1 MAVLTDVTLVAD
13 GGDITAGRKTSTL
26 TFGEFNVVLPED
38 VQQRDER
45 DGRIK
50 DGYVYRP
57 NGEFAPFDIGF
68 ARADV
73 TVDLQAKTS
82 DLESVVDAAQSQA
95 DGDVFFERDITI
107 IGLGGFVPGVDFQV
121 GDIVTVE
128 LWGGLVRLALPVTDI
143 TLISSDSEGVIAWRV
158 HIGGMLISDLAELRR
173 SNEELRRQ
181 VKADGRSISQARSDA
196 STARSTADSAKQVAD
211 DARRAVASAES
222 VIVRSL
228 AASSASV
235 AQGHVFAQ
243 EAYESYEKARD
254 SYVSAL
260 SALDEMERLL
270 GESDVVL
277 RENEQLAEDIKQIH
291 SQVSV
296 LGAQVRVASQ
306 QMGALLGSASGNVAL
321 SLQYSEEAREA
332 VADAA
337 ELRRQVEALLVDAQD
352 AISEGRQ
359 HVQSALSHSQAA
371 EQARSDAQ
379 VQAQKAKDEADRAVR
394 TLDSVKT
401 VKEGADSAA
410 ELAGEKLADLQREAA
425 DALTAIDA
433 AQNEILGLH
442 QEVLEKHGEVIDAH
456 DVAIRAVAEGVKAA
470 GAAAGSAS
478 MGAMYAQLTAEDAAR
493 AADSALDAAE
503 KNTESIALLAEAQA
517 KLEEASLKLAAAND
531 ENAKAIDTLRE
542 AQELQN
548 QINLD
553 LVAADAKLKDAQDK
567 LEQQTA
573 NLNKAVGL
581 TNQAVRAVG
590 AAAGFAAQTGMHAAD
605 VGERATRT
613 AEAAL
618 EANALHAD
626 AILAT
631 QYAIEHN
638 KLMEEA
644 SRTLTFKARIYNG
657 VVVNGG
663 DQKLV
668 QFAGTTN
675 VNTPN
680 FGSSFSLLLNLSKP
694 AAYSGLVYCTVGKAS
709 GADGVVAVTR
719 HALGFARAGS
729 TQVVIRVPD
738 TQFFWEVS
746 SNGSNTVSMQFS
758 LSPTAT
764 QPTFQTQLDAL
775 ARKYRD
781 KGLAV

>member
-26 TFGEFNVVLPED
+26 TFGEFNVVLSED
-38 VQQRDER
+38 VQQREER

-57 NGEFAPFDIGF
+57 DGDFAPFDIGF

-82 DLESVVDAAQSQA
+82 DLEAVVDAAQSQA

-107 IGLGGFVPGVDFQV
+107 VGLGGFVPGVDFQV

-128 LWGGLVRLALPVTDI
+128 LWGGLVRLELPVTDI

-158 HIGGMLISDLAELRR
+158 HVGGMLISDLAELRR

-181 VKADGRSISQARSDA
+181 VKSDGRSISQARSDA
-196 STARSTADSAKQVAD
+196 SSAKLTADSAKQVAD

-270 GESDVVL
+270 DESDAVL
-277 RENEQLAEDIKQIH
+277 QENEQLAEDIKQIH

-306 QMGALLGSASGNVAL
+306 QMGALLGSVSGNVAL

-337 ELRRQVEALLVDAQD
+337 ELRRQVEALLLDAQH
-352 AISEGRQ
+352 AITEGRK

-371 EQARSDAQ
+371 EQAKSDAEA
-379 VQAQKAKDEADRAVR
+379 QAKKAKTEADRAVR

-410 ELAGEKLADLQREAA
+410 KKAGERLADLQREAG

-442 QEVLEKHGEVIDAH
+442 QEVLEKHGQVIDAH

-503 KNTESIALLAEAQA
+503 KNTEAIALLTEAQE
-517 KLEEASLKLAAAND
+517 KLEEANLQLAAAND

-542 AQELQN
+542 AQELQD

-553 LVAADAKLKDAQDK
+553 LAAADEKLTEAQTK

-573 NLNKAVGL
+573 NLNKAVSL
-581 TNQAVRAVG
+581 TNQAVRVVG

-618 EANALHAD
+618 EANTLHAQ
-626 AILAT
+626 AILAS
-631 QYAIEHN
+631 QYSIEYN
-638 KLMEEA
+638 KIFAESRQVQYFQATLTGRADRNNLEVRYAVAHPDIGIERGFFDGSTGLMLFNWTKPLALGYLA
-644 SRTLTFKARIYNG
+644 SVSITVGNEMIAESKVYASARSGGITEVFHKRAPSNTPVEIDVRFMFWHDRTLPTY
-657 VVVNGG
+657 
-663 DQKLV
+663 QK
-668 QFAGTTN
+668 
-675 VNTPN
+675 
-680 FGSSFSLLLNLSKP
+680 
-694 AAYSGLVYCTVGKAS
+694 
-709 GADGVVAVTR
+709 R
-719 HALGFARAGS
+719 
-729 TQVVIRVPD
+729 
-738 TQFFWEVS
+738 
-746 SNGSNTVSMQFS
+746 
-758 LSPTAT
+758 
-764 QPTFQTQLDAL
+764 LDAL
-775 ARKYRD
+775 TAEYRK
-781 KGLAV
+781 KGLAI